1 MAGSP
6 FLTRKEAAA
15 VCECSENTLR
25 RDQREGRLPQ
35 ARLGDD
41 GATLYA
47 VSDLVAIER
56 LDPLTAPGA
65 VHEVVGYDRTGSELA
80 VARRELASAQA
91 RIADQASWIARIED
105 EVAFLRS
112 LLAKGRFKVA

>member
-15 VCECSENTLR
+15 ACGCSENTLR
-25 RDQREGRLPQ
+25 RDQREGKLPN
-35 ARLGDD
+35 ARQNDD

-47 VSDLVAIER
+47 VSDLVAIGR
-56 LDPLTAPGA
+56 LDPLAATGP
-65 VHEVVGYDRTGSELA
+65 VQQVVGYDRTGSELA
-80 VARRELASAQA
+80 AARQELAAARA
-91 RIADQASWIARIED
+91 RIADQASWIARVED

-112 LLAKGRFKVA
+112 LLAKGQVA

>member
-15 VCECSENTLR
+15 ACGCSENTLR
-25 RDQREGRLPQ
+25 RDQREGKLPN
-35 ARLGDD
+35 ARQNDD

-47 VSDLVAIER
+47 VSDLVAIGR
-56 LDPLTAPGA
+56 LDPLAATGP
-65 VHEVVGYDRTGSELA
+65 VQQVVGYDRTGSELA
-80 VARRELASAQA
+80 AARQELAAARA
-91 RIADQASWIARIED
+91 RIADQVSWIARVED

-112 LLAKGRFKVA
+112 LLAKGQVA